1 MGMQRKNITLTEQ
14 QDDWVKAQ
22 IGSGHLGKDSEYIR
36 DLIRK
41 DQQAKERLTMLR
53 QALLEGESS
62 GESKALD
69 LAEIKALARELF
81 VIRVLNEDMDAP
93 QRLLD

>member
-22 IGSGHLGKDSEYIR
+22 IESGHLGKDSEYIR

>member
-1 MGMQRKNITLTEQ
+1 MGMQRKTITLTEQ

-22 IGSGHLGKDSEYIR
+22 IESGHYGNDSEYIR

>member
-22 IGSGHLGKDSEYIR
+22 IESGHLGKDSEYIR

-93 QRLLD
+93 QSLLD

>member
-14 QDDWVKAQ
+14 QDDWVKSQ
-22 IGSGHLGKDSEYIR
+22 IESGHLGKDSEYIR

-81 VIRVLNEDMDAP
+81 VIRALNEDMDAP

>member
-22 IGSGHLGKDSEYIR
+22 IESGHLGKDSEYIR

-93 QRLLD
+93 QKLLD

>member
-22 IGSGHLGKDSEYIR
+22 IESGHLGKDSEYIR

-41 DQQAKERLTMLR
+41 DQQAKERLTILR
-53 QALLEGESS
+53 QALIEGESS

>member
-1 MGMQRKNITLTEQ
+1 MGMQRKTITLTEQ

-22 IGSGHLGKDSEYIR
+22 IESGHYGNDSEYIR

-41 DQQAKERLTMLR
+41 DQQAKERLTILR
-53 QALLEGESS
+53 QALIEGESS

-69 LAEIKALARELF
+69 LSAIKVLARER
-81 VIRVLNEDMDAP
+81 IKAMN
-93 QRLLD
+93 